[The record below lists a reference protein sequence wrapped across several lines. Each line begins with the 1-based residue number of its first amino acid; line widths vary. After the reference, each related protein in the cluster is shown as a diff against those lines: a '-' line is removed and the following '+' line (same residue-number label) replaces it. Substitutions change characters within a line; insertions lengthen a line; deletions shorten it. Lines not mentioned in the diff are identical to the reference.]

1 MRKAVYPGNPENWTA
16 AYSPGVVADA
26 GKLLFISG
34 QVAFDDR
41 GQVVGPGD
49 IVAQAERIFENL
61 GAVLRASGSDFDSVI
76 KTNYFITDVSLFPKV
91 AELRPRY
98 FSHPFPASTMV
109 EVKGLVHPDLLLEVE
124 AIATTR

>member
-1 MRKAVYPGNPENWTA
+1 MKKAVYPGKPENWTA
-16 AYSPGVVADA
+16 AYSPGMAAPA

-49 IVAQAERIFENL
+49 IVAQATKIFENL
-61 GAVLRASGSDFDSVI
+61 RAVLRAAGVDFDSVI
-76 KTNYFITDVSLFPKV
+76 KTNYYITDVALFPKV

-109 EVKGLVHPDLLLEVE
+109 EVKGLVHSDLLLEVE
-124 AIATTR
+124 AVAITR